1 MKMMSAVKDISA
13 KILDDS
19 TSAIDSILKMHKLI
33 EHVANRIEA
42 LKTKGIRHA
51 VLERSASTYREM
63 LLATDAALSIET

>member
-1 MKMMSAVKDISA
+1 
-13 KILDDS
+13 
-19 TSAIDSILKMHKLI
+19 LI

-51 VLERSASTYREM
+51 ALERSASTYREM